1 MGTET
6 QMNPAA
12 HGPISSDESAL
23 RALYQRLLTSWNAHD
38 ATAFAAPFTDEAEV
52 IGFDGSQMTGR
63 AEIEATLRRIF
74 ADHET
79 GAYVGVIRSVR
90 FLTPE
95 VAMLRAVSG
104 VIPAGQDD
112 LNPALNAQQALI
124 VVKHDGAW
132 RITLYQNTPAQFH
145 GRPDL
150 VQRLTDELREA
161 RQQS

>member
-1 MGTET
+1 MIPEQPETTTPTE
-6 QMNPAA
+6 
-12 HGPISSDESAL
+12 SSDEGL
-23 RALYQRLLTSWNAHD
+23 VRALYQGILASWNTRD
-38 ATAFAAPFTDEAEV
+38 AADFAAPFTDDAEV

-63 AEIEATLRRIF
+63 AEIEATLKGIF

-79 GAYVGVIRSVR
+79 GAYIGIIRSVR

-104 VIPAGQDD
+104 VIPAGQSD

-124 VVKHDGAW
+124 AVKHDGAW

-150 VQRLTDELREA
+150 AQRLTDELRAA

>member
-1 MGTET
+1 MTSDTRET
-6 QMNPAA
+6 ART
-12 HGPISSDESAL
+12 SDESAV
-23 RALYQRLLTSWNAHD
+23 RMLYQQLLASWNAHD
-38 ATAFAAPFTDEAEV
+38 STAFAAPFTDDAEV

-63 AEIEATLRRIF
+63 AEIEATLKGIF

-79 GAYVGVIRSVR
+79 GAYVGIIRSVR
-90 FLTPE
+90 FLSST

-104 VIPAGQDD
+104 VIPAGQSD

-124 VVKHDGAW
+124 AVKHDGAW

-150 VQRLTDELREA
+150 AQRLTDELRTV
-161 RQQS
+161 R

>member
-1 MGTET
+1 MTSE
-6 QMNPAA
+6 MP
-12 HGPISSDESAL
+12 SSDESAV
-23 RALYQRLLTSWNAHD
+23 RTLYQELLASWNAHD
-38 ATAFAAPFTDEAEV
+38 AAKFVAPFTDDAEV

-63 AEIEATLRRIF
+63 AEIESTLRQIF

-79 GAYVGVIRSVR
+79 GAYVGIIRSTR
-90 FLTPE
+90 FLATDI
-95 VAMLRAVSG
+95 ALLRAVSG

-124 VVKHDGAW
+124 AIKHDGAW
-132 RITLYQNTPAQFH
+132 RIILYQNTPAQFH

>member
-1 MGTET
+1 MTPET
-6 QMNPAA
+6 PETTSAVAA
-12 HGPISSDESAL
+12 SDESAI
-23 RALYQRLLTSWNAHD
+23 RTLYHQLLASWNARD
-38 ATAFAAPFTDEAEV
+38 AAAFAAPFTDDAEV

-63 AEIEATLRRIF
+63 AEIEATLKGIF

-79 GAYVGVIRSVR
+79 GAYVGIIRSMR
-90 FLTPE
+90 FLTPA

-104 VIPAGQDD
+104 VIPAGQSD

-124 VVKHDGAW
+124 AIKHDGAW

-150 VQRLTDELREA
+150 AQRLTDELRAA
-161 RQQS
+161 R

>member
-1 MGTET
+1 MTPET
-6 QMNPAA
+6 PETTSAVAA
-12 HGPISSDESAL
+12 SDEGAV
-23 RALYQRLLTSWNAHD
+23 RALYHGILAGWNTCD
-38 ATAFAAPFTDEAEV
+38 ATKFATLFTDDAEV

-63 AEIEATLRRIF
+63 GEIEATLKGIF

-90 FLTPE
+90 LLMPE
-95 VAMLRAVSG
+95 VALLRAVSG
-104 VIPAGQDD
+104 VVPAGQSD

-124 VVKHDGAW
+124 AIKHDGAW

-150 VQRLTDELREA
+150 AQRLIEELREA
-161 RQQS
+161 R